1 MIFGTSSLVHINFL
15 ISLYLMS
22 GKNIKYVR
30 IVLPLA
36 LPKSYIYSVPSDI
49 AQNFKFGMR
58 VEVPLRRKFY
68 SGLVIELF
76 GEEGKPDY
84 PTKDIISIID
94 DDPIINESHFELW
107 KWIAQ
112 YYICTV
118 GQVMNVALPSGLKMS
133 SESLLELLVQEDV
146 DPVGLSDDEFLVFEA
161 LRIQNELNLK
171 DIREILGK
179 KTVYPIIHSL
189 LDKEMINI
197 REELIKNY
205 KPKTIKYIK
214 LTEQH
219 ENDENLIDAFSLT
232 QRSKHQTNS
241 LLAYIQLKNTQK
253 EISKIALKELAQ
265 VTSSVIKKVI
275 DKGIFEEY
283 EKTISRL
290 IPFAEH
296 ASSLPN
302 LSEGQ
307 KKSVKE
313 IDDVFKSKNHVLLHG
328 VTGSGKTRIY
338 QEYIKRTIDN
348 GGQVLLLV
356 PEIGLTT
363 QLINRLAAVFGTDV
377 YVFHS
382 KLNQNERVEIWNEVA
397 KGKPI
402 ILGARS
408 SIFLPF
414 KSLKLIIVDEEHD
427 NSYKQQNPSPRYN
440 ARDVAAYIGAVKDV
454 KVIFGSATPSLESYY
469 NTQIGKYGYVLL
481 NERFGN
487 VSLPE
492 IRIVDM
498 RLKSMLLPN
507 NSKYSIALTTMVQ
520 NTLNNEE
527 QVLLFQ
533 NRRGYS
539 PTMVCNK
546 CGWHSQ
552 CVNCDVS
559 MTYHK
564 FFNEL
569 KCHYC
574 GHRENVPETCPR
586 CGSLNIAMLGYGTE
600 KIEDELKNIFPDAKV
615 KRMDMDTVR
624 TKNDIEG
631 IMAEFEAKK
640 IDILVGTQMI
650 TKGLDFDHIGL
661 VGVIDIDRLMQFPDF
676 RANERAFQLVL
687 QVGGRAGRRKK
698 QGLVIIQTH
707 NPDHPMLNDILNTD
721 YDTFINRELEERR
734 LFKYP
739 PFVRIIEI
747 IIMHKKSD
755 KCASG
760 ANNMALLLKTRLLN
774 RVVGP
779 AIPGISRIRGFY
791 QQRIMIKLEK
801 SGLNVNKVKEFIQH
815 CKDRTR
821 KLEGLKTLRI
831 KIDVDGY

>member
-1 MIFGTSSLVHINFL
+1 MN
-15 ISLYLMS
+15 
-22 GKNIKYVR
+22 GKDIQYAR

-36 LPKSYIYSVPSDI
+36 LPKSYIYSIPADI
-49 AQNFKFGMR
+49 SKNFKFGIR

-76 GEEGKPDY
+76 GEDGKPDY
-84 PTKDIISIID
+84 PTKDVISIID
-94 DDPIINESHFELW
+94 DNPIIKETHLELW

-112 YYICTV
+112 YYICSI

-133 SESLLELLVQEDV
+133 SETLLELMTQEDI
-146 DPVGLSDDEFLVFEA
+146 DPVGLNDDEYLVFEA

-189 LDKEMINI
+189 LDKELVNI

-205 KPKTIKYIK
+205 KPKKIKFLK
-214 LTEQH
+214 LTELH
-219 ENDENLIDAFSLT
+219 ESDDDLIEAFSMT
-232 QRSKHQTNS
+232 QRSIHQTNS
-241 LLAYIQLKNTQK
+241 LLAYVQLKNTQK
-253 EISKIALKELAQ
+253 EISKAALIELAQ
-265 VTSSVIKKVI
+265 VTSTVIKKVI

-290 IPFAEH
+290 IPFADQPTN
-296 ASSLPN
+296 LPKV
-302 LSEGQ
+302 SIGQ
-307 KKSVKE
+307 KRSIEE
-313 IDDVFKSKNHVLLHG
+313 IDEVFKSKNHVLLHG

-338 QEYIKRTIDN
+338 QEYIKRTMDQ
-348 GGQVLLLV
+348 GGQALFLV

-397 KGKPI
+397 KGKSI

-414 KSLKLIIVDEEHD
+414 KNLKLIIVDEEHD
-427 NSYKQQNPSPRYN
+427 SSYKQQNPSPRYN
-440 ARDVAAYIGAVKDV
+440 ARDVAAYIGSIKDV

-469 NTQIGKYGYVLL
+469 NAQIGKYGYVLL

-498 RLKSMLLPN
+498 RIKSMLLPN

-520 NTLNNEE
+520 STLNNEE

-546 CGWHSQ
+546 CGWNSQ

-564 FFNEL
+564 YLNEL

-574 GHRENVPETCPR
+574 GHRDNVPEACPR
-586 CGSLNIAMLGYGTE
+586 CGSLNIVMLGYGTE
-600 KIEDELKNIFPDAKV
+600 KIEDELKDIFPDAKV

-624 TKNDIEG
+624 TKNDIERL
-631 IMAEFEAKK
+631 MAEFESGK

-650 TKGLDFDHIGL
+650 TKGLDFDHIGM

-687 QVGGRAGRRKK
+687 QVGGRSGRRKK

-707 NPDHPMLNDILNTD
+707 NPEHPMLNDVLNTD
-721 YDTFINRELEERR
+721 YDTFINRELEERK

-760 ANNMALLLKTRLLN
+760 ANKMASFLKARLLS
-774 RVVGP
+774 RVIGP
-779 AIPGISRIRGFY
+779 AVPGISRVRGFY
-791 QQRIMIKLEK
+791 QYRIMIKLEK
-801 SGLNVNKVKEFIQH
+801 SGLNIKEVKEFIQK

-831 KIDVDGY
+831 NIDVDGY